1 MPKDCV
7 ITPNLVDT
15 AGSNEAGQTELQH
28 MALVNRRTAAVYI
41 YVMSYSQLR
50 NEQDYEAFRDIFQ
63 RDKSKILYLLSV
75 ISSCMLATALL
86 ISAGIFEDG
95 RMMIVITHFDMS
107 YNQVSKELT
116 EQEVKATVI
125 SQISRMLP
133 EVTVS
138 KEIIVLVSGLWAYQV
153 KCTKILILI
162 ALMCISF

>member
-63 RDKSKILYLLSV
+63 RDKSKILYLYLPHVLVTSYHACSWHS
-75 ISSCMLATALL
+75 ISSVSYILL
-86 ISAGIFEDG
+86 HLIVIFFSVLGIFEDG

-107 YNQVSKELT
+107 YNQVE
-116 EQEVKATVI
+116 
-125 SQISRMLP
+125 
-133 EVTVS
+133 
-138 KEIIVLVSGLWAYQV
+138 
-153 KCTKILILI
+153 
-162 ALMCISF
+162 